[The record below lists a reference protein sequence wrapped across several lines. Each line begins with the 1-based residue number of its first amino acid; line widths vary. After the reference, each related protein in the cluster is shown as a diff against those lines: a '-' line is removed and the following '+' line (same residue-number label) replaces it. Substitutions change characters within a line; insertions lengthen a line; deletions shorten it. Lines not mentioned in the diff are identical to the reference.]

1 MRIKLLKDYTDVELT
16 ELGHDDKHQ
25 LFLVECADRGI
36 ALPASVPAF
45 MASPED
51 RDDLKPDTTIYRVG
65 NLYGNAYYLSTIEEA
80 QEVASL
86 LSRTAINVSYDY
98 RSHGD
103 NIYHITVTERD
114 RDLEV
119 SPMQVY
125 STDKYAGFKEE
136 LDQYNKQKESVD
148 KNNTRRSQILE
159 QHTKLMGE
167 IDDAI
172 YEAQRN
178 VTRLQEFHDIFKQY
192 LDMAN
197 NDHQVAVRFLLNA
210 HYSEITEYDDAQL
223 VKIGLSRT
231 DINKYNEDSKPV
243 EELEV

>member
-16 ELGHDDKHQ
+16 EPGHDDKHQ

-36 ALPASVPAF
+36 ALPASVPTF

-51 RDDLKPDTTIYRVG
+51 RDDLKPDTTVYRVG
-65 NLYGNAYYLSTIEEA
+65 NLYGNVYYFSTIEEA
-80 QEVASL
+80 QDVASL
-86 LSRTAINVSYDY
+86 VSRTAINVSSDY

-103 NIYHITVTERD
+103 NIYHIIERD

-125 STDKYAGFKEE
+125 STDKYDEFKGE

-159 QHTKLMGE
+159 QHTKLMSE

-178 VTRLQEFHDIFKQY
+178 VTRLQEFYDILKQY
-192 LDMAN
+192 LEMAN
-197 NDHQVAVRFLLNA
+197 NDHSVAVRFLLNA
-210 HYSEITEYDDAQL
+210 HYSEVTEYDDTQL
-223 VKIGLSRT
+223 EKIGLSRA
-231 DINKYNEDSKPV
+231 DINKYNEESKPA
-243 EELEV
+243 EELAI